1 MNCTEMSSI
10 TGFACSSVHGGLCI
24 QTPYALHDGSGVSV
38 FVFEE
43 NKLCLV
49 TDEGLTLFDVLSSSG
64 AISDHAKQQRSA
76 LARICKDCGVHLGE
90 SGEIHIYSKPNQI
103 TQSFY
108 LITEAIQKI
117 GQWQRKQSERN
128 TDALLGDVQA
138 LLAAWR
144 PDKPIFEKPKIVGS
158 TGKTY
163 EFNFEQGGE
172 FIDAIPSTAQAG
184 AAMAHKLLDVRNL
197 VENSG
202 ALIRIVLDDSDAPAK
217 LVQREGQVLGS
228 LATIT
233 NLSVLR
239 QLGARTALH

>member
-10 TGFACSSVHGGLCI
+10 TGYACSPVHGGLCI
-24 QTPYALHDGSGVSV
+24 QTPHALHDGSGVSV

-43 NKLCLV
+43 NSLCFV
-49 TDEGLTLFDVLSSSG
+49 TDEGLTLFNVLSSSG
-64 AISDHAKQQRSA
+64 AISDQAKQQRSA
-76 LARICKDCGVHLGE
+76 IARICKDCGVHLGE
-90 SGEIHIYSKPNQI
+90 AGEIHMYSKPSQL

-108 LITEAIQKI
+108 LVTEAIQKI
-117 GQWQRKQSERN
+117 GQWQRKQAERSN
-128 TDALLGDVQA
+128 DALLEDVQA

-144 PDKPIFEKPKIVGS
+144 PDKPILEKPKIVGS

-172 FIDAIPSTAQAG
+172 LIDAIPSTAQAG

-202 ALIRIVLDDSDAPAK
+202 AFIRIVLDDIDAPSK
-217 LVQREGQVLGS
+217 QVQREGQVLGS

-239 QLGARTALH
+239 QLGARNALH